1 VNFTLNE
8 VSGTVLAENSQDQS
22 VETVVEFRS
31 QVFRVVMTV
40 VIVVLLVVGWYLFME
55 YSKQRDYDTNA
66 AWLTDFYEQNAPQVI
81 T

>member
-1 VNFTLNE
+1 
-8 VSGTVLAENSQDQS
+8 
-22 VETVVEFRS
+22 
-31 QVFRVVMTV
+31 
-40 VIVVLLVVGWYLFME
+40 LLVVGWYLFME